1 MQTFHVYNVYAPD
14 EHAGLPQSV
23 ITRSRRRHRAVLQ
36 AGRGVLL
43 YDAQCESITTWSN
56 TDRLAR
62 LARGRFDLSGWSV
75 SGIQVKFARGSSHP
89 PLSPAPAPPE
99 PFKKTLSLPRT
110 TFSISCHHILSG
122 FSVVLHNSFG
132 TTPSFSS
139 LVTRCSVQGQS
150 LFHPT
155 FNSVVAIDCVES
167 QLTCHVNLQ

>member
-1 MQTFHVYNVYAPD
+1 MTPSRAPSR
-14 EHAGLPQSV
+14 P
-23 ITRSRRRHRAVLQ
+23 RSTALRRPTQ
-36 AGRGVLL
+36 
-43 YDAQCESITTWSN
+43 YESITTWSN

-110 TFSISCHHILSG
+110 TFSFFRHHILSG

-132 TTPSFSS
+132 TTPSFLRLS
-139 LVTRCSVQGQS
+139 LVAVYRASHSFTPLSIQLLPSTVSRASS
-150 LFHPT
+150 PATSIFSEDR
-155 FNSVVAIDCVES
+155 FRES
-167 QLTCHVNLQ
+167 YIFALAQPNFLPSPQVHC